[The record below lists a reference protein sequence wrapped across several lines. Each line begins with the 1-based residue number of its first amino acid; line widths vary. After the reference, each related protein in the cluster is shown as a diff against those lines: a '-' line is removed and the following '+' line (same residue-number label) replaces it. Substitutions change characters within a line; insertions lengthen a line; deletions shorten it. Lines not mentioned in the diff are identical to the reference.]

1 MAPLLWLLLYEYPL
15 VNIICSI
22 LTFRPL
28 PYTPS
33 HQRHWA
39 ISASSVLQ
47 VLEQTPLRLSY
58 VCTANPAITWT
69 GLNWT
74 ELTWTELTRTPDII
88 DKTSYEVKRE
98 DDDNIIDSI
107 EELVDGLPDNSPR
120 FVVLSYPITEADGRM
135 KSPLVMIYW
144 IPPTCNNEGRM
155 LYAGAVELVRDKA
168 GVSKYV

>member
-1 MAPLLWLLLYEYPL
+1 MA
-15 VNIICSI
+15 
-22 LTFRPL
+22 
-28 PYTPS
+28 
-33 HQRHWA
+33 
-39 ISASSVLQ
+39 
-47 VLEQTPLRLSY
+47 TPLYTFSPETLSDLRKFRFASAR
-58 VCTANPAITWT
+58 AN
-69 GLNWT
+69 
-74 ELTWTELTRTPDII
+74 TPQALIYII

-168 GVSKYV
+168 GVSKLIKIEEEDEFEDIESLLQ